1 MMRLMLLLFPM
12 VASAAS
18 LVVSGPDPSV
28 AFARYIA
35 SLEQSN
41 DWRDVGPVA
50 VEIEASLPR
59 LGKQGRLQAI
69 RHSVPTEQIKYEV
82 LHSDGDA
89 TVKQQVIARYLSAE
103 QQAEALPAA
112 SVAVTPVNYKF
123 RYAGSIAS
131 AERLV
136 YVFEITPKRK
146 REGLIQGQLWIDSAT
161 GIAVHQGG
169 HLVKSPS
176 AFLRRVDITRDVTVR
191 DGLPYS
197 RITHV
202 AISTRLIGPA
212 ELSIKERQLTSS
224 SDGEVAP
231 ILLLTAGGKP

>member
-1 MMRLMLLLFPM
+1 MRLMLLLVPM

-35 SLEQSN
+35 SLEQGN
-41 DWRDVGPVA
+41 DWRDLGPVA

-69 RHSVPTEQIKYEV
+69 RHSVPTQQIQYEV
-82 LHSDGDA
+82 LHIDGDA

-136 YVFEITPKRK
+136 YVFEISPKRK

-176 AFLRRVDITRDVTVR
+176 AFLRRVEITRDISVR
-191 DGLPYS
+191 DGLPYL
-197 RITHV
+197 RTTHV
-202 AISTRLIGPA
+202 AISARLIGPA
-212 ELSIKERQLTSS
+212 ELTIKERPWMSP
-224 SDGEVAP
+224 SDGVAP
-231 ILLLTAGGKP
+231 VLLLTAGGKP